1 VQNEANFGPATGKRR
16 RKDAQNEPNFDRPEV
31 GDGGNC
37 AKRSQTWADWGMW
50 AKAVVVWGVARQGI
64 ETCKTNPILTDAGE
78 GVAAWGEEVR
88 SDANP
93 YGTT

>member
-1 VQNEANFGPATGKRR
+1 
-16 RKDAQNEPNFDRPEV
+16 
-31 GDGGNC
+31 
-37 AKRSQTWADWGMW
+37 MW